1 MVDFDDLAKTFNAQN
16 VKLTIALTIGAGQI
30 DYQDV
35 VAIHKVEEI
44 IDNPLTRRNTRGG
57 AKDFAAFSII
67 EFELT
72 ALVTKVVR
80 DRIRSLSKANTRSA
94 LSIQSFQIIG
104 ENLGGIGGDDT
115 TIPFDAIVRRY
126 RGSALESGE
135 WSITFIIRIDNSTF
149 T

>member
-1 MVDFDDLAKTFNAQN
+1 MVDFDDLSETFNAQN
-16 VKLTIALTIGAGQI
+16 VGLTIALTIGAGQV

-35 VAIHKVEEI
+35 IAVHRVEEI

-67 EFELT
+67 EFELS
-72 ALVTKVVR
+72 ALVTKVTR

-94 LSIQSFQIIG
+94 LQIQSFQVKG
-104 ENLGGIGGDDT
+104 ENLGGIVGNDT

-126 RGSALESGE
+126 RGTALDTGD
-135 WSITFIIRIDNSTF
+135 WSITFIIRVDNASF